1 MKKTILIAILFITPA
16 LLFGQTPPLV
26 KSHAVKTTKISAH
39 TMSVEETE
47 QESVNEENNQTVSQK
62 KSDNNASQ
70 ATKEKQVS
78 KELSS
83 TTLAQVKNQL
93 KELFGEYY
101 EEYGAPNLEF
111 YAEFYE
117 RCEFIPLS
125 ETNNAPVITNLSELD
140 VKDKYNPEKI
150 KHDTIE
156 TFNPDTF
163 NVLKY
168 RLDYYNKTDVY
179 YRIYNTDMILKIN
192 KQQ

>member
-93 KELFGEYY
+93 KEFFGEYY

-111 YAEFYE
+111 YAEFYA
-117 RCEFIPLS
+117 RCVFVPLDEVNDTHLIS
-125 ETNNAPVITNLSELD
+125 NLSALD
-140 VKDKYNPEKI
+140 LKDKYNPEVI
-150 KHDTIE
+150 KHDFE
-156 TFNPDTF
+156 TFDPDTF
-163 NVLKY
+163 NVFKY
-168 RLDYYNKTDVY
+168 HLDYYNQTDVY
-179 YRIYNTDMILKIN
+179 YRVYDTDLVLKIH
-192 KQQ
+192 KH